1 MKLKNSKVFLLSE
14 EQINHVLIN
23 KGCRFYLFIFFW
35 VTTERMRK
43 CLISKLIKGKVE
55 KIKNYQSK
63 RTGKGKM

>member
-14 EQINHVLIN
+14 EQINNVLIN
-23 KGCRFYLFIFFW
+23 KGCRLYSFFW

-43 CLISKLIKGKVE
+43 CLIPKLIKGKIK